1 MQGEDMSF
9 TDGAWLDAL
18 SIEEAMIYCQ
28 ACFLLFLEQ
37 KKTPRC

>member
-18 SIEEAMIYCQ
+18 SIEEAMLIARRASYC
-28 ACFLLFLEQ
+28 F
-37 KKTPRC
+37 